1 MIAFY
6 LKYLPGNIYNNNL
19 ASTVSEF
26 LAIILSGYMYK
37 RVGLRLSFTILL
49 TISVFGGLMILFIGV
64 DSTFWMPFFVLFAKF
79 GISGGFNLCYCSTV
93 FVFPTLFCATAIG
106 ICNFFGRLITIWAPL
121 VAEKDWPLP
130 MILFT
135 CFAAVGILVIQF
147 VKPMSDEAIKK

>member
-26 LAIILSGYMYK
+26 LAIIVSAVLYK
-37 RVGLRLSFTILL
+37 KLGLKLSFTILYS
-49 TISVFGGLMILFIGV
+49 ISVFGGLMILFIGV

-79 GISGGFNLCYCSTV
+79 GISGGLNLCYNSTV
-93 FVFPTLFCATAIG
+93 FIFPTLFCATAIG
-106 ICNFFGRLITIWAPL
+106 ICNFFSRLITIWAPL

-135 CFAAVGILVIQF
+135 SFAAIGVLVI
-147 VKPMSDEAIKK
+147 